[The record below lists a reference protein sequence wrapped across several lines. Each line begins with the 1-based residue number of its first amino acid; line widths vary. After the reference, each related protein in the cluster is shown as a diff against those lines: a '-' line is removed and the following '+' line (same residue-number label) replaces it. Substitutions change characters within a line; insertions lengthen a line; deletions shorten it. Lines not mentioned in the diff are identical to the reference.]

1 MPRLISLDIGDVRI
15 GIAATDETAFLVSP
29 MELFTR
35 TASIKADIRKLAAII
50 NGLEPKSVIIGLPLN
65 SEGEKGKQAE
75 KVIEFSKRL
84 KNQINANIIFWD
96 ERFSTQEA
104 QEELIEMG
112 ASRKKRRKIIDNC
125 AAVMIL
131 ENYLNSNI
139 GDK

>member
-15 GIAATDETAFLVSP
+15 GVASTDETAFLVSP

-35 TASIKADIRKLAAII
+35 TASIKTDVRNLAALI
-50 NGLEPKSVIIGLPLN
+50 NELKPKSVIIGLPLN
-65 SEGEKGKQAE
+65 SESEKGKQAE
-75 KVIEFSKRL
+75 KVLEFSKRL
-84 KNQINANIIFWD
+84 ANQISANIIFWD

-112 ASRKKRRKIIDNC
+112 ASRKKRRKVIDNC

-131 ENYLNSNI
+131 ENYMNSNI
-139 GDK
+139 GDN